1 MSRATFGVLSRRLLI
16 LLLFAQATTAA
27 NDGITIES
35 AWIEMPDGV
44 RLAAD
49 VYKPSDLKPGVKL
62 PALLEYTAYRK
73 TDSRSLSRLRARF
86 LALGRGLAY

>member
-1 MSRATFGVLSRRLLI
+1 MSRATCGVLSRRLLI

-49 VYKPSDLKPGVKL
+49 LYKPSDLKPGDKL
-62 PALLEYTAYRK
+62 PCCLSTPRTEK
-73 TDSRSLSRLRARF
+73 QIPGPEIFPCIPISLSATTS
-86 LALGRGLAY
+86 